1 MSQQHGR
8 SKEIS
13 GKTYVF
19 IDNSYPMFRSFRK
32 GYYRIDNL
40 TLTEKLEVMDIILQ
54 MQKHMEKFGEILK
67 GPDDEESIKRGMLMM
82 NQWADDGRKLE
93 RKLHYILGV
102 N

>member
-1 MSQQHGR
+1 
-8 SKEIS
+8 
-13 GKTYVF
+13 
-19 IDNSYPMFRSFRK
+19 MFRSFRK